1 MSRISIVLALLV
13 APFAMPGTAA
23 QCSSALAGAGTYGT
37 SQGASGDAQ
46 YVVYMPQPATCFNGV
61 VLLFAHGYIPVG
73 APTGAWLTQLQL
85 PNGTNL
91 PALVNGLGFG
101 FAASSFSKDGLAV
114 KQGVQ
119 DMKALAQLLP
129 TLHLPSIKKM
139 FITGASEGGLIA
151 AKSVEGDS
159 SYAGGVAVCGP
170 IGSFRQQ
177 INYLGD
183 ARVLFD
189 YFFPGVLGPQ
199 WTPQNITIPAELMLD
214 WTTKYVPAIQ
224 NAVNKNPLATL
235 QYLITSKI
243 SIGLN
248 PANAADAITSALFYN
263 VFATNDARATLG
275 GNPYDN
281 INRSYNGSF
290 NDARLNASVARFGAD
305 SAALMEMANYE
316 TDGLLMNPLVT
327 LHTTADPQVP
337 FWHETLYR
345 EKVAS
350 RNRLSELNQI
360 PVLAYGHCNI
370 SAADAEL
377 ALAILLLKTGL

>member
-1 MSRISIVLALLV
+1 MNRISIVFALLV
-13 APFAMPGTAA
+13 APLAMRGAAA
-23 QCSSALAGAGTYGT
+23 QCSSTLAASGSYGT
-37 SQGASGDAQ
+37 AQGASGTAQ
-46 YVVYMPQPATCFNGV
+46 YVVYMPQPAGCFNGTM
-61 VLLFAHGYIPVG
+61 LLFAHGYVPVG
-73 APTGAWLTQLQL
+73 APAGTWLTQLQL
-85 PNGTNL
+85 PNGTSL

-114 KQGVQ
+114 LQGIQ
-119 DMKALAQLLP
+119 DTKALVNVLQTIP
-129 TLHLPSIKKM
+129 IKFTKV
-139 FITGASEGGLIA
+139 FITGASEGGLVA
-151 AKSVEGDS
+151 TKSVEADP
-159 SYAGGVAVCGP
+159 SYTGGVAVCGP

-189 YFFPGVLGPQ
+189 YFFPGVLGPR
-199 WTPQNITIPAELMLD
+199 WTPQNITIPIELMAD
-214 WTTKYVPAIQ
+214 WTTKYVPAIR
-224 NAVNKNPLATL
+224 NAVNGNPLATF
-235 QYLITSKI
+235 QYLNTSKI

-248 PANAADAITSALFYN
+248 PANAADAIVSALFYN

-281 INRSYNGSF
+281 IGRSYTGSF
-290 NDARLNASVARFGAD
+290 NDARLNASVPRFGAD
-305 SAALMEMANYE
+305 SAALMEMVKYE

-327 LHTTADPQVP
+327 VHTLADPQVP

-345 EKVAS
+345 EKVEN

-360 PVLAYGHCNI
+360 PVVAYGHCNI